1 MVDLVMLQVMR
12 DLVAIFG
19 VIAGFSYYV
28 MVVRNANKS
37 RRTQVVLNLRST
49 LFNEEM
55 NRNNIELLSMQ
66 WEDFE
71 DFRRKYDST
80 VDPDKFSRRWKTWS
94 NYEGMGYLLHEGIID
109 IDMVYNLLGSFGIL
123 QLWQKY
129 EPIIMEQRRFYNE
142 PHWFRWWEYL
152 ASEISKKRVELG
164 LPARVTDPDVYTKEF

>member
-49 LFNEEM
+49 LFSEEM

-66 WEDFE
+66 
-71 DFRRKYDST
+71 
-80 VDPDKFSRRWKTWS
+80 
-94 NYEGMGYLLHEGIID
+94 
-109 IDMVYNLLGSFGIL
+109 
-123 QLWQKY
+123 
-129 EPIIMEQRRFYNE
+129 
-142 PHWFRWWEYL
+142 
-152 ASEISKKRVELG
+152 
-164 LPARVTDPDVYTKEF
+164 

>member
-71 DFRRKYDST
+71 DFQRKYDST
-80 VDPDKFSRRWKTWS
+80 VSPDKFSRRWKTWS

-109 IDMVYNLLGSFGIL
+109 IDMVYNLETVL
-123 QLWQKY
+123 Q
-129 EPIIMEQRRFYNE
+129 
-142 PHWFRWWEYL
+142 
-152 ASEISKKRVELG
+152 
-164 LPARVTDPDVYTKEF
+164 